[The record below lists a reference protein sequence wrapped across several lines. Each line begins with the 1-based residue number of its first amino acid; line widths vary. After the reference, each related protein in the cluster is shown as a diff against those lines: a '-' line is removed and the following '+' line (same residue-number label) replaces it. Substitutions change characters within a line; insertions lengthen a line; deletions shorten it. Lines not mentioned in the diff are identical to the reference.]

1 MRQFEEL
8 YNEYWQDV
16 FQFLFRLTGYQR
28 QLAEDLTQ
36 ETFYQAM
43 LSFHRYRGEC
53 QIKTWLCQIA
63 KNVYFNIIRKEKK
76 VRQVSI
82 EENANHATLIFD
94 SVVNDYEK
102 KELMGLTIKVIMQ
115 LDNNTRDVLIYR
127 IFSELT
133 YAQISTLLKINES
146 SAKVIFMRG
155 KRKLQNK
162 LREEYGYEI

>member
-1 MRQFEEL
+1 MSQLKEL
-8 YNEYWQDV
+8 YTAYWQDV
-16 FQFLFRLTGYQR
+16 FKFVYRLTGYQR

-63 KNVYFNIIRKEKK
+63 KNTYFNAVRKDKKIR
-76 VRQVSI
+76 QI
-82 EENANHATLIFD
+82 PMQDNANGAALATN
-94 SVVNDYEK
+94 SVISDYET
-102 KELMGLTIKVIMQ
+102 KELIDHAMRVIMR
-115 LDNNTRDVLIYR
+115 LDDVTRDVLIYR

-133 YAQISTLLKINES
+133 YAQISALLKINEN

-155 KRKLQNK
+155 KGKLQNR
-162 LREEYGYEI
+162 LQEEYGYEL

>member
-1 MRQFEEL
+1 MSQFENL
-8 YNEYWQDV
+8 YDEYWQDV
-16 FQFLFRLTGYQR
+16 FRFLFRLTGYQR
-28 QLAEDLTQ
+28 QLADELTQ
-36 ETFYQAM
+36 ETFYQVM

-63 KNVYFNIIRKEKK
+63 KNVYFNTIRKDKK
-76 VRQVSI
+76 VRLGFIQEYADHVTF
-82 EENANHATLIFD
+82 AFD
-94 SVVNDYEK
+94 SVVTDYET
-102 KELMGLTIKVIMQ
+102 KELVDNAIKVITQ
-115 LDNNTRDVLIYR
+115 LDDKTRDVLIYR

-155 KRKLQNK
+155 KYKLQNK

>member
-1 MRQFEEL
+1 MSRFETL
-8 YNEYWQDV
+8 YDDYWHDI

-28 QLAEDLTQ
+28 QLAEEMAQ

-43 LSFHRYRGEC
+43 VSFHRYRGEC
-53 QIKTWLCQIA
+53 QVKTWLCQIA
-63 KNVYFNIIRKEKK
+63 KNVYFNSMRKDKK
-76 VRQVSI
+76 IRQVSF
-82 EENANHATLIFD
+82 EEYANQATLIFD
-94 SVVNDYEK
+94 SAVTDYET
-102 KELMGLTIKVIMQ
+102 KELIEHAIKVIMQ
-115 LDNNTRDVLIYR
+115 LDDKTRDVLIYR

-155 KRKLQNK
+155 KCKLQNK

>member
-1 MRQFEEL
+1 MSTFEDL
-8 YNEYWQDV
+8 YNEYRQDV
-16 FQFLFRLTGYQR
+16 FRFLFLLTGYHR
-28 QLAEDLTQ
+28 QLADELTQ

-63 KNVYFNIIRKEKK
+63 KNTYFNFIRKDKK
-76 VRQVSI
+76 IKQVPI
-82 EENANHATLIFD
+82 EECDRHVALSLTVAT
-94 SVVNDYEK
+94 DYET
-102 KELMGLTIKVIMQ
+102 KELIGNAIKVIMQ
-115 LDNNTRDVLIYR
+115 LDDKTRDVLIYR

-133 YAQISTLLKINES
+133 YAQISTLLGINES

-155 KRKLQNK
+155 KCKLQNK

>member
-1 MRQFEEL
+1 MSQFEKL

-16 FQFLFRLTGYQR
+16 YKFLFRLTGYQR
-28 QLAEDLTQ
+28 QLTEELTQ
-36 ETFYQAM
+36 ETFYQAI

-63 KNVYFNIIRKEKK
+63 KNIYFNIIRKDKK
-76 VRQVSI
+76 VKQVSF
-82 EENANHATLIFD
+82 EENSNHATLIFD
-94 SVVNDYEK
+94 SIVTDYET
-102 KELMGLTIKVIMQ
+102 KELIDHAMKVIMR

-127 IFSELT
+127 IFSDLT
-133 YAQISTLLKINES
+133 YAQISALLKINES

-155 KRKLQNK
+155 KCKLQNK

>member
-1 MRQFEEL
+1 MSQLKEL
-8 YNEYWQDV
+8 YTAYWQDV
-16 FQFLFRLTGYQR
+16 FKFVYRLTGDQR

-63 KNVYFNIIRKEKK
+63 KNVYFNALRKDKK
-76 VRQVSI
+76 VRQI
-82 EENANHATLIFD
+82 ALEDNANNTTLAIN
-94 SVVNDYEK
+94 SVISDYET
-102 KELMGLTIKVIMQ
+102 KELIDHAMHVIMQ
-115 LDNNTRDVLIYR
+115 FDDVARDVLIYR

-133 YAQISTLLKINES
+133 YAQISTLLKINEN

-155 KRKLQNK
+155 KCKLQNRLK
-162 LREEYGYEI
+162 EEYGYEL

>member
-1 MRQFEEL
+1 MSQFENL
-8 YNEYWQDV
+8 YDEYWQDV
-16 FQFLFRLTGYQR
+16 FRFLFRLTGYHR
-28 QLAEDLTQ
+28 QLAEELTQ
-36 ETFYQAM
+36 ETFYQVM

-63 KNVYFNIIRKEKK
+63 KNVYFNMIRKDKK
-76 VRQVSI
+76 ARQVSI
-82 EENANHATLIFD
+82 EEYAGHSVHAFD
-94 SVVNDYEK
+94 TVVTDYET
-102 KELMGLTIKVIMQ
+102 KELIDHAIKVIMQ
-115 LDNNTRDVLIYR
+115 LDDKTRDVLIYR

-155 KRKLQNK
+155 KCKLQNK

>member
-1 MRQFEEL
+1 MSQFKNL
-8 YNEYWQDV
+8 YDEYWQDV
-16 FQFLFRLTGYQR
+16 YQFLFRLTGYQR
-28 QLAEDLTQ
+28 QLAEELTQ

-63 KNVYFNIIRKEKK
+63 KNVYFNILRKEKK

-82 EENANHATLIFD
+82 EEYANQVPLILD
-94 SVVNDYEK
+94 TIVTDYET
-102 KELMGLTIKVIMQ
+102 KELIDHAIEVIIQ
-115 LDNNTRDVLIYR
+115 LDDKTRDILIYR

-155 KRKLQNK
+155 KCKLQNK